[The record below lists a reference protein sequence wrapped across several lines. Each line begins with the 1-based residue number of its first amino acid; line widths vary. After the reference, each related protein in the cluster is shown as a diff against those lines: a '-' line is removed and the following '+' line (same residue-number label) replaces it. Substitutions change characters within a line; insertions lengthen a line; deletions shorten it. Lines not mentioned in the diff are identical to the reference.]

1 MCATAPPFEYGR
13 RRHLISPV
21 FLLFCFFFVG
31 LVGLIETLNACATIR
46 APYRHV
52 SKDIEPFYFVFFV
65 FFFFFY
71 WKEKEST
78 LFFFLFLLG
87 FHFWELDFLDFL
99 LKEETESRTSGFFAR
114 EGSLSISSQISILEW
129 KIEPWVVEFP
139 LRSISPL
146 FLLKKNQV
154 SPETVRNFNTI
165 DGSFF

>member
-1 MCATAPPFEYGR
+1 MKRLTLAQRFGLHIDTLVRISNLFISSFLSFSSFSIGR
-13 RRHLISPV
+13 KRKAL
-21 FLLFCFFFVG
+21 C
-31 LVGLIETLNACATIR
+31 
-46 APYRHV
+46 
-52 SKDIEPFYFVFFV
+52 
-65 FFFFFY
+65 
-71 WKEKEST
+71 
-78 LFFFLFLLG
+78 FFLFLLG